1 MLMTVE
7 EFKMFV
13 KTDLTDA
20 LLEKKLAALELAIR
34 KNTNNNFQNRG
45 FRASYDIRGKSFIS
59 ESLTPFEVG
68 DTVMITESRLQEDRL
83 CTVESVDELS
93 FTVNEKVYDEN
104 NVLVTKVEYP
114 EDVKLG
120 AVDILKWKLKN
131 EAAND
136 GDTSKKEIQSETLS
150 RYSVT
155 YAQDTTEKDI
165 DPDFGVPRKYTAFLR
180 EYEKARF

>member
-1 MLMTVE
+1 MLMSVE
-7 EFKMFV
+7 EYKLFHNTDIEDKVLAV
-13 KTDLTDA
+13 KLS
-20 LLEKKLAALELAIR
+20 ALELAIR
-34 KNTNNNFQNRG
+34 KYTNNNFQNRG
-45 FRASYDIRGKSFIS
+45 FRASCDIKAGKF
-59 ESLTPFEVG
+59 ESDIVPFEVG
-68 DTVMITESRLQEDRL
+68 DTVMVTESILQEDRL

-120 AVDILKWKLKN
+120 AVDIMKWKLNN
-131 EAAND
+131 EAANS

-165 DPDFGVPRKYTAFLR
+165 DPDFGVPKKYTAFLR

>member
-7 EFKMFV
+7 EFREFFDTDVTDKVLAV
-13 KTDLTDA
+13 KLS
-20 LLEKKLAALELAIR
+20 ALEVSIR
-34 KNTNNNFQNRG
+34 KATNNNFQNRG
-45 FRASYDIRGKSFIS
+45 FRINSDIRGGVFMS

-68 DTVMITESRLQEDRL
+68 DTVMITQSNLQYGKL
-83 CTVESVDELS
+83 CTVKESLELS

-104 NVLVTKVEYP
+104 NVLITKVEYP

-131 EAAND
+131 EAANS

-165 DPDFGVPRKYTAFLR
+165 DIEFGVPKKYIAFLND
-180 EYEKARF
+180 YEKARF

>member
-1 MLMTVE
+1 MLMSVE
-7 EFKMFV
+7 EYKLFHN
-13 KTDLTDA
+13 TDIEDKVLA
-20 LLEKKLAALELAIR
+20 AKLSALELSIR

-45 FRASYDIRGKSFIS
+45 FRASYDIRGKTFNS

-93 FTVNEKVYDEN
+93 FTVKEKVYDEN

-114 EDVKLG
+114 EDVILG
-120 AVDILKWKLKN
+120 AVDIMKWKLNN
-131 EAAND
+131 EAANS

-165 DPDFGVPRKYTAFLR
+165 DPDFGVPRKYTAFLK